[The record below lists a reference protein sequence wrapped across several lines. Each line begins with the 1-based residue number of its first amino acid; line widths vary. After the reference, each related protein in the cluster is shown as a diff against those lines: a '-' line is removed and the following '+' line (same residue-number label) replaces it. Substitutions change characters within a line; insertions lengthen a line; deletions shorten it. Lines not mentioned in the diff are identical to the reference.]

1 MKAAVDSCA
10 GKIRF
15 KAQGW
20 GQTGEIRLKS
30 YFWQGAGGTGELANT
45 SLHEGSSAWLRI
57 VGFLL

>member
-1 MKAAVDSCA
+1 MVLSGEGSCAGPVNMKAVVDTRA

-30 YFWQGAGGTGELANT
+30 
-45 SLHEGSSAWLRI
+45 
-57 VGFLL
+57 